1 MTTRRERLEAKLE
14 KRQEWAESR
23 RRKADAAF
31 KAASNIAGS
40 IPLGQPILVGHHSEG
55 KMRRLYGKID
65 SNMHKGVESADMAR
79 HHAGKAAGLQS
90 QLDRSIFSDDPDAVE
105 RLEERIAELE
115 AKQEKM
121 KAANKVCRNKK
132 TTVEEKVAGLREL
145 FPGITDRRIQDILTP
160 AYSFEKPGFPSFL
173 LSNNNA
179 NINRLKK
186 RLEEVKCR
194 KERQEMAEENGVAIT
209 GNETYVNVTFPKKP
223 EYDII
228 RALKEAGFYW
238 SRGSWHGERAK
249 LPESVANL
257 EKACQVQQNTR
268 QASKTGRENSP
279 CNKLTPNKGK
289 ANETEIHR

>member
-160 AYSFEKPGFPSFL
+160 AYSFEKPGFPSYAM
-173 LSNNNA
+173 SNNNA

-186 RLEEVKCR
+186 RIEDVKR
-194 KERQEMAEENGVAIT
+194 RQARAEAADEAENGCIVMRPSPEHDWCRVVFAEKPDRSILDDLKAA
-209 GNETYVNVTFPKKP
+209 GFRWCNGCWHGEFSGIPESVREIAEFSGAAAAET
-223 EYDII
+223 
-228 RALKEAGFYW
+228 KEAG
-238 SRGSWHGERAK
+238 
-249 LPESVANL
+249 
-257 EKACQVQQNTR
+257 Q
-268 QASKTGRENSP
+268 
-279 CNKLTPNKGK
+279 
-289 ANETEIHR
+289 